1 MWRITWRDLVFRRR
15 RFLLASLTTAVAF
28 TVALLLSGVIVA
40 VQQQNRNVVSRF
52 QADAWW
58 VPPGA
63 GGPFTD
69 GPVVAEDRV
78 DEVAAL
84 PGVSRAQGV
93 LLLRTTLTN
102 VAATGGP
109 GEVVDVN
116 MVGVPIG
123 SIGAPN
129 VDKGRAVERSREV
142 VVDDA
147 LDHSVGDTVL
157 LGGKRFRV
165 VGVANG
171 ISYLFGVPAIFLSLP
186 DAQNLGAHG
195 ERAVSAI
202 VTQGLPR
209 HGEEPAG
216 LVRYTNRDVLADLNR
231 VVGQGFSAVQ
241 TMRVIM
247 LVAALGIVALIIY
260 LSSLERM
267 RDIAVLKA
275 TGASNRF
282 VAGGLMAQALFVTLV
297 ATAVA
302 IGVAPFLK
310 PLFPLRLELTAR
322 VYSELV
328 LFAVLVGVLA
338 SIAGIRR
345 LLSVEPA
352 AAFE

>member
-15 RFLLASLTTAVAF
+15 RFLLASTVTAIAF
-28 TVALLLSGVIVA
+28 AVSLLLSGVIVA

-69 GPVVAEDRV
+69 GPVVAESRV

-93 LLLRTTLTN
+93 LLLRTTLTE

-123 SIGAPN
+123 GIGTPK
-129 VDKGRAVERSREV
+129 VDKGRVVKGFREV

-147 LDHSVGDTVL
+147 LGHDVGDTVL
-157 LGGKRFRV
+157 LGGKQFRV

-171 ISYLFGVPAIFLSLP
+171 ISYLFGVPAMFLSLS
-186 DAQNLGAHG
+186 DAQDVGAHG
-195 ERAVSAI
+195 EPALSAI
-202 VTQGLPR
+202 VTQGVPR
-209 HGEEPAG
+209 PGKEPVG
-216 LVRYTNRDVLADLNR
+216 LVRYTDRDVLADLNR

-275 TGASNRF
+275 TGASSRF
-282 VAGGLMAQALFVTLV
+282 VAGGLVVQALFVTLA
-297 ATAVA
+297 ATAAA
-302 IGVAPFLK
+302 IALAPFLK

-322 VYSELV
+322 VHAELV
-328 LFAVLVGVLA
+328 LFAVLVGLVA
-338 SIAGIRR
+338 SVAGIRR

-352 AAFE
+352 TAFE

>member
-15 RFLLASLTTAVAF
+15 RFLLASLTTAIAF
-28 TVALLLSGVIVA
+28 AVSLLLSGVIVA

-52 QADAWW
+52 QADGWW

-63 GGPFTD
+63 GGPFTA
-69 GPVVAEDRV
+69 GPVVAENRV
-78 DEVAAL
+78 DELAAL
-84 PGVSRAQGV
+84 PGVRRAQGV
-93 LLLRTTLTN
+93 LLLQTTLTS

-116 MVGVPIG
+116 MVGVPVGGIG
-123 SIGAPN
+123 TPIVN
-129 VDKGRAVERSREV
+129 KGRLVKRSGEV

-147 LDHSVGDTVL
+147 LHHAVGDRVL
-157 LGGKRFRV
+157 IGGKRFRV

-171 ISYLFGVPAIFLSLP
+171 ISFLFGVPAMFLSLP
-186 DAQNLGAHG
+186 DAQKVGAHG
-195 ERAVSAI
+195 ERALSAV
-202 VTQGLPR
+202 VTQGLPER
-209 HGEEPAG
+209 GEAPPG
-216 LVRYTNRDVLADLNR
+216 LVRYTDEHVLADLNR

-275 TGASNRF
+275 TGASSRF
-282 VAGGLMAQALFVTLV
+282 VAAGLVVQALFVTVV
-297 ATAVA
+297 AAAVA
-302 IGVAPFLK
+302 FVVAPFLK
-310 PLFPLRLELTAR
+310 PMFPLRLELTAR
-322 VYSELV
+322 VHFELMV
-328 LFAVLVGVLA
+328 FAVLVGLVA
-338 SIAGIRR
+338 SVTGIRR

-352 AAFE
+352 TAFQ

>member
-15 RFLLASLTTAVAF
+15 RFLLASMTTAIAF
-28 TVALLLSGVIVA
+28 AVSLLLSGVIVA

-52 QADAWW
+52 HADGWW

-69 GPVVAEDRV
+69 GPVVAESRV

-84 PGVSRAQGV
+84 PGVTLAQGV
-93 LLLRTTLTN
+93 LLLRTTLTK

-123 SIGAPN
+123 GIGTPRVN
-129 VDKGRAVERSREV
+129 KGRLVKRRGEV

-147 LDHSVGDTVL
+147 LHHTVGDTVL
-157 LGGKRFRV
+157 IGGKRFHV

-171 ISYLFGVPAIFLSLP
+171 ISYLFGVPAMFLSLP
-186 DAQNLGAHG
+186 DAQGVGAHG
-195 ERAVSAI
+195 EPALSAI
-202 VTQGLPR
+202 VTQGLPTR
-209 HGEEPAG
+209 GEEPAG
-216 LVRYTNRDVLADLNR
+216 LVRYTDHDVLADLNR

-247 LVAALGIVALIIY
+247 MVAALGIVALIIY

-275 TGASNRF
+275 TGASSRF
-282 VAGGLMAQALFVTLV
+282 VAGGLVVQALFVTVV
-297 ATAVA
+297 ATAA
-302 IGVAPFLK
+302 AFGLAPFLK

-322 VYSELV
+322 VHLELLV
-328 LFAVLVGVLA
+328 FAVLVGLLA
-338 SIAGIRR
+338 SVAGIRR
-345 LLSVEPA
+345 LLTVEPA
-352 AAFE
+352 RAFE